1 MKSKD
6 SSNNFS
12 LTKLVDCRWLL
23 MIGTYLRIKAP
34 IIQLWNSLIVNIK
47 ITHKVTA
54 SDDVLLFQKC
64 VIGSLYIIIINDD
77 TSVNFKL
84 HQTKWEKEDL
94 AHQIL
99 HMESKML
106 RKDLK
111 KWKRLLKKLKKYSR
125 SWKEPWNCKL
135 NYHW

>member
-1 MKSKD
+1 M
-6 SSNNFS
+6 
-12 LTKLVDCRWLL
+12 
-23 MIGTYLRIKAP
+23 
-34 IIQLWNSLIVNIK
+34 
-47 ITHKVTA
+47 TA

-111 KWKRLLKKLKKYSR
+111 K
-125 SWKEPWNCKL
+125 
-135 NYHW
+135 